1 MSYGWT
7 PEDDKLVVGLAG
19 ALQISVALLMAHSCA
34 PKQAKRPLTPPESL
48 YASGGE
54 TR

>member
-7 PEDDKLVVGLAG
+7 PEDDKLVVGLAI
-19 ALQISVALLMAHSCA
+19 AFVVALLMAPSCA
-34 PKQAKRPLTPPESL
+34 PKQAKRPLTPPESF